1 MPRVTVT
8 AQNLSGS
15 ITTTLNELTFAAS
28 DPVNFE
34 QTLWTDGLHIVWRN
48 SHATT
53 PYDATLESAPDA
65 LGRDVD
71 LVHELAAGEIGMTKV
86 IEADGWRQT
95 DGYVHFRGENAAL
108 LYAVVKLR

>member
-15 ITTTLNELTFAAS
+15 ITTALNELTFAAS
-28 DPVNFE
+28 DPANFE
-34 QTLWTDGLHIVWRN
+34 QTPWTDGLHIVWRN

-71 LVHELAAGEIGMTKV
+71 LTKR
-86 IEADGWRQT
+86 IDAEGWRQT
-95 DGYVHFRGENAAL
+95 DGYVYFKGENAAV